1 MTLSRLGLYVKCLEN
16 KAISDGQ
23 GIEPTIVKENISTA
37 LVDGNN
43 ILGKLSAIEL
53 FKDHVYIFI
62 WHEIVFDV
70 LFLKKKGP
78 AIGKFAMDLAMKKAK
93 HSGIG
98 LVSVRGITGYGQV
111 WLFIYIVN

>member
-1 MTLSRLGLYVKCLEN
+1 MKNTQPTNMLTCHIITLSRLGLYVKCLEN

-53 FKDHVYIFI
+53 FKDHVYIF
-62 WHEIVFDV
+62 V
-70 LFLKKKGP
+70 
-78 AIGKFAMDLAMKKAK
+78 
-93 HSGIG
+93 
-98 LVSVRGITGYGQV
+98 
-111 WLFIYIVN
+111 